1 MNIFICHYGAVRA
14 FSLGFLEEV
23 LKMFQCGETNIL
35 QKNPSSK
42 LITEWI
48 RNSIELLFQPTMLK
62 ELLAI

>member
-35 QKNPSSK
+35 QVK
-42 LITEWI
+42 LIYYKKI
-48 RNSIELLFQPTMLK
+48 LLQS
-62 ELLAI
+62 